1 VTDTQL
7 RFLRA
12 IAAQVPVDR
21 VAEVHL
27 FPALRQGGVETGVAV
42 VAVEP
47 LPAPLVSASVPAA
60 ETATELVETLPDAG
74 ADATGDAEPEMPP
87 LVAAPTALSAP
98 IVRHVVYSA
107 RYRHTLK
114 GPERGKWESD
124 VHAEA
129 DAPLITVEVVVRGV
143 RERAGEAMD
152 PDRLSGDAFRAAVSG
167 GDAWTIGR

>member
-1 VTDTQL
+1 
-7 RFLRA
+7 
-12 IAAQVPVDR
+12 VPVDR
-21 VAEVHL
+21 VTEVHL

-42 VAVEP
+42 IAVEP
-47 LPAPLVSASVPAA
+47 LTAEAPIETVP
-60 ETATELVETLPDAG
+60 VIDAI
-74 ADATGDAEPEMPP
+74 DIDVIEGDVME
-87 LVAAPTALSAP
+87 AAPVEDEAVAVLAP
-98 IVRHVVYSA
+98 TPVIVRHVVYSA

-152 PDRLSGDAFRAAVSG
+152 PDRMSGDEFRAAVSG
-167 GDAWTIGR
+167 GDAWTIGRK